1 MDIKD
6 DTSISDVSKKEGEIK
21 VLLETTKLTLHR
33 ENEKKILYDFFL
45 M

>member
-6 DTSISDVSKKEGEIK
+6 DTNISDVSKKGETK
-21 VLLETTKLTLHR
+21 VILETTKLTLHR